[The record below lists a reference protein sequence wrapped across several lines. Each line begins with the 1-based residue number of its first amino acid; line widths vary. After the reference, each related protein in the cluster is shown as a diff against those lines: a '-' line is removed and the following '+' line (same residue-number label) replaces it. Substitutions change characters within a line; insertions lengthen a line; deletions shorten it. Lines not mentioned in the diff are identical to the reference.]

1 MENSSKC
8 IQSQRVVLVR
18 PGIIALVTN
27 TLRMTS
33 LQTQPC

>member
-1 MENSSKC
+1 MENASKC
-8 IQSQRVVLVR
+8 IQSQRVVPVR

-33 LQTQPC
+33 LQTQSC